1 MNFNTITENREFSA
15 VYKKGKNIV
24 GVYLVLYYLKKED
37 HSKKS
42 IERVACDEFKYG
54 ITVSK
59 KIGKAV
65 KRNRAKRLIKESI
78 RLNCNLFSSDYTYV
92 FVARNRINHA
102 NFFDIQKNM
111 RYLLSKANINKNK

>member
-1 MNFNTITENREFSA
+1 MNFNTLTENREFSEI
-15 VYKKGKNIV
+15 YKRGKNVV
-24 GVYLVLYYLKKED
+24 GAYLVLYYLKNE

-42 IERVACDEFKYG
+42 VIKVDCDEIKYG

-78 RLNCNLFSSDYTYV
+78 RLNPKFFSKDYTYV
-92 FVARNRINHA
+92 FVARNRINNA
-102 NFFDIQKNM
+102 NFYDVQKNI
-111 RYLLSKANINKNK
+111 RYLLSKVK